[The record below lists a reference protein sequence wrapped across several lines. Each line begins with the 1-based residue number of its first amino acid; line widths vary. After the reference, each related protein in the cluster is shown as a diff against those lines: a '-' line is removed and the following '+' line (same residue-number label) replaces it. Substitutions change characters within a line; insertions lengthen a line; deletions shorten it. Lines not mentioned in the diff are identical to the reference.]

1 MAKRMTSAMAA
12 LLSFSIMSCAGA
24 ANAADLTISLWGG
37 GYGERFTE
45 HLIKPFEE
53 ANGVEIA
60 VDGGRSSERLSK
72 LIATK
77 GRGVDLVFLSDFQMY
92 EAYSRGLI
100 EGIDVANVPNRANLR
115 DFAKDPFGGD
125 TCPAFV
131 VLGAGLAYNTDEFG
145 DTPPSS
151 WNDLLRTDLKGKAG
165 YPDIGISYATLL
177 AIQMAEMHGGGID
190 NVGAGFDALNKS
202 RDNLQFYASREILES
217 VVRGDVSL
225 TPQLNIFV
233 RKNADVPM
241 AFAWPKEGGLGVL
254 NLMCVV
260 KGSKNADLA
269 EKFVNYMLSDEVQ
282 NKLLNTQGETPV
294 SANVDMSGA
303 AEMSRNVLTLE
314 DIEKLN
320 FWDTKTISENKA
332 KWVELWQETV
342 VAN

>member
-1 MAKRMTSAMAA
+1 MSMKTPLCAAVALSTFLAPVTS
-12 LLSFSIMSCAGA
+12 F
-24 ANAADLTISLWGG
+24 AADLTISLWGG

-45 HLIKPFEE
+45 HLIQPFEE

-100 EGIDVANVPNRANLR
+100 ENINPDNVPNRENLH
-115 DFAKDPFGGD
+115 DFARDPMGGD
-125 TCPAFV
+125 SCPAFV

-151 WNDLLRTDLKGKAG
+151 WNDLLRSDLKGKAG

-177 AIQMAEMHGGGID
+177 AIQMAELNGGNID
-190 NVGAGFDALNKS
+190 DVSAGFDALNAG
-202 RDNLQFYASREILES
+202 RENLQFYASREILES

-225 TPQLNIFV
+225 APQLNIFV
-233 RKNADVPM
+233 KKEEGVPM
-241 AFAWPKEGGLGVL
+241 DFAWPKEGGLGVL

-260 KGSKNADLA
+260 KGSKNAELA
-269 EKFVNYMLSDEVQ
+269 EKFINYMLSDETQSVI
-282 NKLLNTQGETPV
+282 LNTQGETPV

-303 AEMSRNVLTLE
+303 ADMPRNVLTLE
-314 DIEKLN
+314 DIGNLN
-320 FWDTKTISENKA
+320 FWDMKTIAENKSA
-332 KWVELWQETV
+332 WVELWQETV
-342 VAN
+342 IAN

>member
-1 MAKRMTSAMAA
+1 MKTPLCAAVALSTFLAPVTS
-12 LLSFSIMSCAGA
+12 F
-24 ANAADLTISLWGG
+24 AADLTISLWGG

-45 HLIKPFEE
+45 HLIQPFEE

-100 EGIDVANVPNRANLR
+100 ENINPDNVPNRENLH
-115 DFAKDPFGGD
+115 DFARDPMGGD
-125 TCPAFV
+125 SCPAFV

-151 WNDLLRTDLKGKAG
+151 WNDLLRSDLKGKAG

-177 AIQMAEMHGGGID
+177 AIQMAELNGGNID
-190 NVGAGFDALNKS
+190 DVSAGFDALNAG
-202 RDNLQFYASREILES
+202 RENLQFYASREILES

-225 TPQLNIFV
+225 APQLNIFV
-233 RKNADVPM
+233 KKEEGVPM
-241 AFAWPKEGGLGVL
+241 DFAWPKEGGLGVL

-260 KGSKNADLA
+260 KGSKNAELA
-269 EKFVNYMLSDEVQ
+269 EKFINYMLSDETQSVI
-282 NKLLNTQGETPV
+282 LNTQGETPV

-303 AEMSRNVLTLE
+303 ADMPRNVLTLE
-314 DIEKLN
+314 DIGNLN
-320 FWDTKTISENKA
+320 FWDMKTIAENKSA
-332 KWVELWQETV
+332 WVELWQETV
-342 VAN
+342 IAN

>member
-1 MAKRMTSAMAA
+1 MTFKSSLCATAA
-12 LLSFSIMSCAGA
+12 IATLIAPTISYG
-24 ANAADLTISLWGG
+24 ADLTISLWGG

-100 EGIDVANVPNRANLR
+100 ENITPENVPNRDNLH
-115 DFAKDPFGGD
+115 DFARDPMGGD
-125 TCPAFV
+125 SCPAFV
-131 VLGAGLAYNTDEFG
+131 VLGAGFAYNTDEFA

-177 AIQMAEMHGGGID
+177 AIQMAELNGGGID
-190 NVGAGFDALNKS
+190 DISAGFDALNAG
-202 RDNLQFYASREILES
+202 RENLQFYASREVLES

-225 TPQLNIFV
+225 APQLNIFV
-233 RKNADVPM
+233 KKEDGVPM
-241 AFAWPKEGGLGVL
+241 DFAWPKEGGLGVL

-260 KGSKNADLA
+260 KGSENAELA
-269 EKFVNYMLSDEVQ
+269 EKFINYMLSDDTQ
-282 NKLLNTQGETPV
+282 SKILNTQGETPV
-294 SANVDMSGA
+294 STNVDMSGA
-303 AEMSRNVLTLE
+303 ADMPRNVLTLE
-314 DIEKLN
+314 DIGNLN
-320 FWDTKTISENKA
+320 FWDMKTIAENKSA
-332 KWVELWQETV
+332 WVELWQETV
-342 VAN
+342 IAN

>member
-1 MAKRMTSAMAA
+1 MSMKTTLCAAAA
-12 LLSFSIMSCAGA
+12 LSTFLAPATSF
-24 ANAADLTISLWGG
+24 AADLTISLWGG

-45 HLIKPFEE
+45 HLIQPFEE

-100 EGIDVANVPNRANLR
+100 ENINPDNVPNRENLH
-115 DFAKDPFGGD
+115 DFARDPMGGES
-125 TCPAFV
+125 CPAFV

-151 WNDLLRTDLKGKAG
+151 WNDLLRSDLKGKAG

-177 AIQMAEMHGGGID
+177 AIQMAELNGGSID
-190 NVGAGFDALNKS
+190 AVSAGFDALNEG
-202 RDNLQFYASREILES
+202 RENLQFYASREVLES

-225 TPQLNIFV
+225 APQLNIFV
-233 RKNADVPM
+233 KKEEGVPM
-241 AFAWPKEGGLGVL
+241 DFAWPKEGGLGVL

-260 KGSKNADLA
+260 KGSKNVELA
-269 EKFVNYMLSDEVQ
+269 EKFINYMLSDETQSVI
-282 NKLLNTQGETPV
+282 LNTQGETPV

-303 AEMSRNVLTLE
+303 ADMPRNVLTLE
-314 DIEKLN
+314 DIGNLN
-320 FWDTKTISENKA
+320 FWDMKTIAENKSA
-332 KWVELWQETV
+332 WVELWQETV
-342 VAN
+342 IAN

>member
-1 MAKRMTSAMAA
+1 MYMKTSLCAVVA
-12 LLSFSIMSCAGA
+12 LSTFLVPVTTF
-24 ANAADLTISLWGG
+24 AADLTISLWGG

-45 HLIKPFEE
+45 HLIQPFEE
-53 ANGVEIA
+53 ANGVEIT

-100 EGIDVANVPNRANLR
+100 ENINPDNVPNRENLH
-115 DFAKDPFGGD
+115 DFARDPMGGD
-125 TCPAFV
+125 SCPAFV

-151 WNDLLRTDLKGKAG
+151 WNDLLRSDLKGKAG

-177 AIQMAEMHGGGID
+177 AIKMAELNGGNID
-190 NVGAGFDALNKS
+190 DVSAGFNALNEG
-202 RDNLQFYASREILES
+202 RENLQFYASREILES

-225 TPQLNIFV
+225 APQLNIFV
-233 RKNADVPM
+233 KKEDGVPM
-241 AFAWPKEGGLGVL
+241 DFTWPKEGGLGVL

-260 KGSKNADLA
+260 KGSKNGELA
-269 EKFVNYMLSDEVQ
+269 EKFINYMLSDETQSVI
-282 NKLLNTQGETPV
+282 LNTQGETPV

-303 AEMSRNVLTLE
+303 ADMPRNVLTLE
-314 DIEKLN
+314 DIGNLN
-320 FWDTKTISENKA
+320 FWDMKTIAVNKSA
-332 KWVELWQETV
+332 WVELWQETV
-342 VAN
+342 IAN